1 MQFRRIHFPIYA
13 NTFRIWTNTFG
24 NLDKCSF
31 QIHTTIAPLLFT
43 CKWGQ
48 LCQSFFQTNSGIK
61 KGQENIS
68 DFATQNFIQISI
80 ASNMFQGLGVKL
92 KITFTNYFQN
102 FERMFDNLGHCKIC
116 LLPAG
121 IELGCRGE
129 EFKIPMF
136 KIPTFIIPMV
146 QNTNEALSKYHLKVH
161 NTNKL
166 KRVKFLQFKIPTGW
180 YYEHSVHNTN
190 YNCCHGWVSPITL
203 IYAQWLH
210 IRRGRVMW
218 GKWAKLTCCMI

>member
-1 MQFRRIHFPIYA
+1 MYMIGLKWIHGMTRWSKI
-13 NTFRIWTNTFG
+13 G
-24 NLDKCSF
+24 LNLPNDHLYLIGDF
-31 QIHTTIAPLLFT
+31 LPLVLV
-43 CKWGQ
+43 CVLVDEG
-48 LCQSFFQTNSGIK
+48 
-61 KGQENIS
+61 
-68 DFATQNFIQISI
+68 
-80 ASNMFQGLGVKL
+80 
-92 KITFTNYFQN
+92 
-102 FERMFDNLGHCKIC
+102 
-116 LLPAG
+116 
-121 IELGCRGE
+121 GE

-218 GKWAKLTCCMI
+218 GKWAKLTCCMMALLQTIERCTYIANIVPNVKSCHAYTVVTSYRRTQ